1 MTMLLKGN
9 MLHNIK
15 QSPSNRAALPKIPTM
30 PDQTKLAFKTKNF
43 RGRWDKAMEYSVP
56 RNFRFH
62 DLRHTFASWARMDDA
77 DSADICAALDHSNIA
92 NTMPYAHIDPAD
104 HATTF
109 NRISGQVV
117 HNR

>member
-1 MTMLLKGN
+1 MTICN
-9 MLHNIK
+9 MTIEGGA
-15 QSPSNRAALPKIPTM
+15 RAGLIE
-30 PDQTKLAFKTKNF
+30 PDQKIFDYLQGKPKSPINKN
-43 RGRWDKAMEYSVP
+43 WDKAMEYSVP